1 MEHAATICQR
11 KCSVVLGPVR
21 DVTELLID
29 GSDSGAVVATDGR
42 NVTSQPLEDRGEGSE
57 GNLAYLEAILNCTGP
72 EGRKFF
78 GRLPCQAFVGEQS
91 LNESIVTIN
100 RGQ

>member
-21 DVTELLID
+21 DITELLVD
-29 GSDSGAVVATDGR
+29 GKDSGAVVTTDGLS
-42 NVTSQPLEDRGEGSE
+42 VTSQPLIDRGDGSE
-57 GNLAYLEAILNCTGP
+57 GNLAYLDAILNCTGP
-72 EGRKFF
+72 EGRKLF
-78 GRLPCQAFVGEQS
+78 GRLPCQAYVSEQS
-91 LNESIVTIN
+91 LSENIVTIN